1 VIEKTIAG
9 LKVGDDQ
16 PVRIMGVINLSKES
30 FYKNSVVSPVHV
42 RDTAIK
48 MINEGADLIDVG
60 ARSTWPLAGKIS
72 KDEERNRLIPAIK
85 ALAGIPVPI
94 SVDTMF
100 SDIARE
106 ALAAGTNIIND
117 VSGFTADEKMMD
129 VAAKY
134 ACPVILMASN
144 KIPGDPVGMDA
155 VMESL
160 GRIIESAQNNGIS
173 PDSIIIDPA
182 IGKWTTEKLAIYDYE
197 TIDNIARLRIFKKP
211 ILAAIS
217 RKSFIGDTLNKPATD
232 RLYGSI
238 AATAIAVRNGA
249 HIIRTHDVAS
259 TLDAVRV
266 AEASRPRSP
275 AVRSGTIEAELL
287 EIKNIDDCRKA
298 MLLIGVTSK
307 GSQIM
312 KKKTLVYNILIN
324 NISTTEALII
334 KQEMLARGGDAALP
348 RDAVS
353 HETQKVSLIISGTQL
368 QVERLI
374 NKIRQQV
381 RELPAIAD
389 MLTELMNKNNDTV
402 FRYSRSK

>member
-1 VIEKTIAG
+1 MIEKTIAG

-16 PVRIMGVINLSKES
+16 PVRIMGVINLSIES
-30 FYKNSVVSPVHV
+30 FYKNSVVSPEHV
-42 RDTAIK
+42 RDTAIS
-48 MINEGADLIDVG
+48 MINEGADIIDVG

-72 KDEERNRLIPAIK
+72 QEKERTRLIPAIK

-100 SDIARE
+100 SDIADE
-106 ALAAGTNIIND
+106 ALAKGASIIND
-117 VSGFTADEKMMD
+117 VSGFTADEKMIE

-144 KIPGDPVGMDA
+144 NIPGDPVGMDA
-155 VMESL
+155 IMESL
-160 GRIIESAQNNGIS
+160 GGIIECTQNNGIS

-182 IGKWTTEKLAIYDYE
+182 IGKWTPEKLPIYDYE
-197 TIDNIARLRIFKKP
+197 IIDNIARLRIFEKP

-217 RKSFIGDTLNKPATD
+217 RKSFIGDTLNKPVTD

-259 TLDAVRV
+259 TVDAVRV
-266 AEASRPRSP
+266 AEASRARIP

-287 EIKNIDDCRKA
+287 DIKNIEDCQKA

-312 KKKTLVYNILIN
+312 KKKTIVYNILIN
-324 NISTTEALII
+324 NVSTTEALII
-334 KQEMLARGGDAALP
+334 KQEMLARGGDAALA

-353 HETQKVSLIISGTQL
+353 HEIQKVSLIISGTQL

-374 NKIRQQV
+374 CKIRRQV